1 MLNKR
6 KTRIK
11 DSQNKFAD
19 ITPITED
26 IEKRLTVLEQPRMRE
41 LSVAKSFDPQ
51 KLPMLALENSL
62 NNTSFSSTDYHPFE
76 WQVPRHFLSQAT
88 GEAIDNGLVTKI
100 TIGSRADSRSLTSIR
115 LTFHNGRKE
124 ITSPL
129 FGSFD
134 MYKTVEMGMAI
145 HRITAC
151 YFNDITCFMMINRD
165 PELTFG
171 AQLMDCADHTEEVE
185 FAIRDT

>member
-1 MLNKR
+1 
-6 KTRIK
+6 
-11 DSQNKFAD
+11 
-19 ITPITED
+19 
-26 IEKRLTVLEQPRMRE
+26 MRE
-41 LSVAKSFDPQ
+41 LTVAKSFQPH
-51 KLPMLALENSL
+51 KLPMLAMERNF
-62 NNTSFSSTDYHPFE
+62 NDTSMSSTDFHLFE

-115 LTFHNGRKE
+115 LTFFNGRKE

-134 MYKTVEMGMAI
+134 MYKTVEMGMAV
-145 HRITAC
+145 HRLTAC
-151 YFNDITCFMMINRD
+151 YYNDLTCFLMINRD

-171 AQLMDCADHTEEVE
+171 AQMMDMAD
-185 FAIRDT
+185 